1 MKTASRAQK
10 RTGRCAQTAL
20 ARSAQQPETPDTT
33 PITCIPFRKLLRPFK
48 TLAASNRC
56 DPLLNQKLPL
66 THLLSYNSHSGYL
79 LMGFNLR
86 RFLFVPLYAAFC
98 CAQSNAQQITASL
111 PDSPSSAL
119 DPSSSVS
126 SSLSTD
132 PQSPPQSPQPDT
144 SANKPHVDEQP
155 KRILGILPNFR
166 AVTAGTKLPPQT
178 VKDKFITAS
187 EDSFDYSALF
197 IPAAL
202 AGYGLAVN
210 NVPEFHGGAAGYARY
225 YWHSFTDQTIENY
238 MVEFIVPAI
247 HHEDTRY
254 YTKGEGGFV
263 KRTTYALK
271 HAVITQSDS
280 GKPTFNAGEVIGSG
294 AAAGISN
301 FYYPRSQR
309 TFGQTAQRWGVNF
322 GIDAATFVFKEF
334 WPDINHALFHG
345 KE

>member
-1 MKTASRAQK
+1 
-10 RTGRCAQTAL
+10 
-20 ARSAQQPETPDTT
+20 
-33 PITCIPFRKLLRPFK
+33 
-48 TLAASNRC
+48 
-56 DPLLNQKLPL
+56 
-66 THLLSYNSHSGYL
+66 
-79 LMGFNLR
+79 MGFNLR
-86 RFLFVPLYAAFC
+86 RFLLFVPLYAAFC
-98 CAQSNAQQITASL
+98 CAQANAQQIIASL
-111 PDSPSSAL
+111 PDSPGSAL
-119 DPSSSVS
+119 DQSSSS
-126 SSLSTD
+126 SSSTPPD
-132 PQSPPQSPQPDT
+132 PQAAQPDT
-144 SANKPHVDEQP
+144 SANKPAHVDEQP

-178 VKDKFITAS
+178 VKDKFVTAT

-202 AGYGLAVN
+202 AGYGLAIN
-210 NVPEFHGGAAGYARY
+210 NVPEFHGGAAGYGRY
-225 YWHSFTDQTIENY
+225 FWHSFTDQTIENY
-238 MVEFIVPAI
+238 MVEFIIPAI

-263 KRTTYALK
+263 KRTGYALK

-301 FYYPRSQR
+301 FYYPQSQR

-345 KE
+345 KQ

>member
-1 MKTASRAQK
+1 
-10 RTGRCAQTAL
+10 
-20 ARSAQQPETPDTT
+20 
-33 PITCIPFRKLLRPFK
+33 
-48 TLAASNRC
+48 
-56 DPLLNQKLPL
+56 
-66 THLLSYNSHSGYL
+66 
-79 LMGFNLR
+79 MGFTLR
-86 RFLFVPLYAAFC
+86 RFLLFVPLFAAFC
-98 CAQSNAQQITASL
+98 CVQANAQQITASL
-111 PDSPSSAL
+111 PDSPGSVLDQSSGL
-119 DPSSSVS
+119 SSSVS
-126 SSLSTD
+126 PD
-132 PQSPPQSPQPDT
+132 PQSPQPDT
-144 SANKPHVDEQP
+144 SANKPPHVDEQP

-178 VKDKFITAS
+178 VKDKFVTAS
-187 EDSFDYSALF
+187 EDSFDYSAIF

-210 NVPEFHGGAAGYARY
+210 NVPEFHQGAAGYARY
-225 YWHSFTDQTIENY
+225 FWHSFTDQTIENY
-238 MVEFIVPAI
+238 MVEFIIPAI

-263 KRTTYALK
+263 KRTGYALK

-294 AAAGISN
+294 AAAGIAN
-301 FYYPRSQR
+301 LYYPSSQR

-345 KE
+345 KQ

>member
-1 MKTASRAQK
+1 
-10 RTGRCAQTAL
+10 
-20 ARSAQQPETPDTT
+20 
-33 PITCIPFRKLLRPFK
+33 
-48 TLAASNRC
+48 
-56 DPLLNQKLPL
+56 
-66 THLLSYNSHSGYL
+66 
-79 LMGFNLR
+79 MGFNLR
-86 RFLFVPLYAAFC
+86 RFLLFVPLFAAFC
-98 CAQSNAQQITASL
+98 CVQSNAQQITASL
-111 PDSPSSAL
+111 PDSPSSVL
-119 DPSSSVS
+119 DQSSSSSSSISSSVS
-126 SSLSTD
+126 AD
-132 PQSPPQSPQPDT
+132 PQSPQPDT
-144 SANKPHVDEQP
+144 SANKPPHVDEQP

-178 VKDKFITAS
+178 VKDKFVTAS

-210 NVPEFHGGAAGYARY
+210 NVPEFHGGGPGYAHY

-238 MVEFIVPAI
+238 MVEFIIPAI

-263 KRTTYALK
+263 KRTGYALK
-271 HAVITQSDS
+271 HAVITESDS

-345 KE
+345 KQ

>member
-1 MKTASRAQK
+1 
-10 RTGRCAQTAL
+10 
-20 ARSAQQPETPDTT
+20 
-33 PITCIPFRKLLRPFK
+33 
-48 TLAASNRC
+48 
-56 DPLLNQKLPL
+56 
-66 THLLSYNSHSGYL
+66 
-79 LMGFNLR
+79 MGFNLR
-86 RFLFVPLYAAFC
+86 RFLLSVPLFATFC
-98 CAQSNAQQITASL
+98 CCQSNAQQIVASL
-111 PDSPSSAL
+111 PDSPGSVLDQSSI
-119 DPSSSVS
+119 SSSVS
-126 SSLSTD
+126 QD
-132 PQSPPQSPQPDT
+132 PQSPQPGT
-144 SANKPHVDEQP
+144 TAKPPHVDEQP

-178 VKDKFITAS
+178 VKDKFVTAS

-210 NVPEFHGGAAGYARY
+210 NVPEFHGGAAGYGRY
-225 YWHSFTDQTIENY
+225 FWHSFTDQTIENY
-238 MVEFIVPAI
+238 TVEFIIPAI

-263 KRTTYALK
+263 KRTGYALK

-301 FYYPRSQR
+301 FYYPQSQR

-322 GIDAATFVFKEF
+322 GIDSATFVFKEF

-345 KE
+345 KQ

>member
-1 MKTASRAQK
+1 
-10 RTGRCAQTAL
+10 
-20 ARSAQQPETPDTT
+20 
-33 PITCIPFRKLLRPFK
+33 
-48 TLAASNRC
+48 
-56 DPLLNQKLPL
+56 
-66 THLLSYNSHSGYL
+66 
-79 LMGFNLR
+79 MGFNLR
-86 RFLFVPLYAAFC
+86 RFLLFVPLFAAFC
-98 CAQSNAQQITASL
+98 CGQSNAQQIIASL
-111 PDSPSSAL
+111 PDSPSSVL
-119 DPSSSVS
+119 DQSSSSSSSISSSVS
-126 SSLSTD
+126 AD
-132 PQSPPQSPQPDT
+132 PQSPQPDT
-144 SANKPHVDEQP
+144 SANKPPHVDEQP

-178 VKDKFITAS
+178 VKDKFVTAS

-210 NVPEFHGGAAGYARY
+210 NVPEFHGGAAGYGRY
-225 YWHSFTDQTIENY
+225 FWHSFTDQTIENY
-238 MVEFIVPAI
+238 MVEFIIPAI

-301 FYYPRSQR
+301 FYYPQSQR

-345 KE
+345 KQ

>member
-1 MKTASRAQK
+1 MNMKTASNPKSPMYRLGDCFVHLGHQLHL
-10 RTGRCAQTAL
+10 T
-20 ARSAQQPETPDTT
+20 
-33 PITCIPFRKLLRPFK
+33 FR
-48 TLAASNRC
+48 
-56 DPLLNQKLPL
+56 DPHLNPQLPL
-66 THLLSYNSHSGYL
+66 THLLSYRSHSGHL

-86 RFLFVPLYAAFC
+86 RFLFVPLFAAFC

-111 PDSPSSAL
+111 PDSPDLSSI
-119 DPSSSVS
+119 S
-126 SSLSTD
+126 SSLTSED
-132 PQSPPQSPQPDT
+132 PQSPQQDT
-144 SANKPHVDEQP
+144 SANKPAHVDEQP

-178 VKDKFITAS
+178 VKDKFVTAS

-202 AGYGLAVN
+202 AGYGLAIN
-210 NVPEFHGGAAGYARY
+210 NVPEFHQGGAGYARY
-225 YWHSFTDQTIENY
+225 FWHSFTDQTIENY
-238 MVEFIVPAI
+238 MVEFIIPAI

-301 FYYPRSQR
+301 FYYPQSQR

-345 KE
+345 KQ